1 MMLDRKDQAALDDF
15 IKRSGAL
22 PKSGF
27 AETATEAWAA
37 CCKHRDQVLSEL
49 VVKALVLDALT
60 EELSDERKRHVKS
73 LLEDVRQFAKQQQIE
88 QENF

>member
-1 MMLDRKDQAALDDF
+1 MTLNDQDREALNAF
-15 IKRSGAL
+15 IKKEGAT
-22 PKSGF
+22 PESAF
-27 AETATEAWAA
+27 AETATEAWVA

-60 EELSDERKRHVKS
+60 EELSDERRQHVKS

>member
-37 CCKHRDQVLSEL
+37 CCEHRDQVLMEL
-49 VVKALVLDALT
+49 LVKARVLDAIT
-60 EELSDERKRHVKS
+60 EVLSDERKQRVKS
-73 LLEDVRQFAKQQQIE
+73 LLEDARQFAKHQAI
-88 QENF
+88 